1 MIASSVLKFSLVVL
15 LFRPACGRTLAL
27 WKRNFYFQGHLICQQ
42 KTPSFPWFHSI
53 FRLFI
58 NQPADSG
65 KQNKNKERNRAK
77 MRIKPHHVSFSCLLL
92 FFLFHTSRAQSN
104 TTGYRCTANQTTY
117 PCQTYAFYRAAA
129 PDFLDLASIGDLFNL
144 SRLMISEPSNISS
157 PSSPLISD
165 QFLFVPISCSCNSIN
180 DTVGSLSAAN
190 VTYTIKS
197 GDTFYRV
204 STINFQNLTTY
215 QSVEVFNPT
224 FIPTQLEPGDRIVF
238 PIFCKCPNETQVR
251 NGVNYLVS
259 YVFQPTDNLSLV
271 ASRFGV
277 QTQAITNVNG
287 NNIQP
292 NDTIFIPVSQ
302 LPVLSQPQ
310 VAPATSSGKT
320 ERKGVII
327 GLAIGLG
334 ICGLLLILFFV
345 VLLHREVLSKRR
357 NMERDE
363 EKLKLQYNRPGMG
376 MKGAEE
382 NLMADVSGCLDKYKV
397 FKIEELREATDYFS
411 ESCLIQ
417 GSVYK
422 GTIDGDIYAIKK
434 MKWNACD
441 ELKILQKVNHG
452 NLVKLEG
459 FCIDPEDTT
468 CYLVYEFI
476 ENGSLSSWLH
486 GNHNEKLNWKTRLR
500 IAVDV
505 ANGLLYIHEHTRPRV
520 VHKDIKS
527 SNILLDSNMRA
538 KIANFGLAKSGCNA
552 ITMHIV
558 GTPGYIAPEYLADGV
573 VSTKMDVF
581 SFGVV
586 LLELISGREAIDEEG
601 KLLWASVDG
610 ILNGNEE
617 RKVQKVKEWMD
628 QRLLEESCSMES
640 VINVM
645 AVAIACLNKI
655 PTKRPSMVDIVYALS
670 KSDDLF
676 FDVSEDGLSAPP
688 VVAR

>member
-1 MIASSVLKFSLVVL
+1 
-15 LFRPACGRTLAL
+15 
-27 WKRNFYFQGHLICQQ
+27 
-42 KTPSFPWFHSI
+42 
-53 FRLFI
+53 
-58 NQPADSG
+58 
-65 KQNKNKERNRAK
+65 

-92 FFLFHTSRAQSN
+92 FFLFHCSQAQPN
-104 TTGYRCTANQTTY
+104 TTGYPCTANQTTY
-117 PCQTYAFYRAAA
+117 PCQTYAFYRATA
-129 PDFLDLASIGDLFNL
+129 PDFLDLASIGDLFNI
-144 SRLMISEPSNISS
+144 SRLMISQPSNISS
-157 PSSPLISD
+157 PSSPLIPD
-165 QFLFVPISCSCNSIN
+165 QFLFVPITCSCNSIN
-180 DTVGSLSAAN
+180 ATFGSLSAAN
-190 VTYTIKS
+190 LTYTIRS
-197 GDTFYRV
+197 GDTFYFV
-204 STINFQNLTTY
+204 STNNFQNLTTY

-224 FIPTQLEPGDRIVF
+224 FVPTQLDIGDRIIF
-238 PIFCKCPNETQVR
+238 PIFCKCPNATQVQ

-259 YVFQPTDNLSLV
+259 YVFQPSDNLSLV

-277 QTQAITNVNG
+277 QTQAITNVNS

-292 NDTIFIPVSQ
+292 FDTIFIPVNR
-302 LPVLSQPQ
+302 LPVLSQPD
-310 VAPATSSGKT
+310 VAPAASPGKT

-334 ICGLLLILFFV
+334 ICGMLLILLFV

-357 NMERDE
+357 DMERDE
-363 EKLKLQYNRPGMG
+363 EKKKQQFNRPGMG
-376 MKGAEE
+376 MKGMEE
-382 NLMADVSGCLDKYKV
+382 NLMADVSDCLDKYKV
-397 FKIEELREATDYFS
+397 FKIEELREATDSFS
-411 ESCLIQ
+411 DSCLIQ

-422 GTIDGDIYAIKK
+422 GSIDGDIYAIKK
-434 MKWNACD
+434 MKWNARE

-459 FCIDPEDTT
+459 FCIDPEDTN

-486 GNHNEKLNWKTRLR
+486 ENENEKLSWKTRLR

-505 ANGLLYIHEHTRPRV
+505 ANGLQYIHEHTRPRV

-527 SNILLDSNMRA
+527 SNILVDSNMRA

-558 GTPGYIAPEYLADGV
+558 GTQGYIAPEYLADGV

-586 LLELISGREAIDEEG
+586 LLELISGKEAIDEEG
-601 KLLWASVDG
+601 RLLWASVNG
-610 ILNGNEE
+610 ILDGNED
-617 RKVQKVKEWMD
+617 RKVKKVKEWMEG
-628 QRLLEESCSMES
+628 RLLEESCSMES
-640 VINVM
+640 VLSVM
-645 AVAIACLNKI
+645 AVAIACLNRD

-676 FDVSEDGLSAPP
+676 FDVSEDGLSASP